1 MIRRQRRPY
10 MTLILVFL
18 ILILFIF
25 LLSPSE
31 AKQAK
36 RVVDTFYQYEQDAQ
50 FSSSWQLLHSSVQEQ
65 FSQSSYIQDR
75 AHVFMGHFGS
85 ETFDY
90 SLNSPKKI
98 SNYSLTNHPEETV
111 NGYKIEV
118 EQNYDSKYGLL
129 KITQTVIVLKEN
141 NTWKLLWK

>member
-1 MIRRQRRPY
+1 MFRRQRRPY
-10 MTLILVFL
+10 MTLLFVFL
-18 ILILFIF
+18 IFIFFIF

-31 AKQAK
+31 SKKAK

-50 FSSSWQLLHSSVQEQ
+50 FSSSWLLLHSSVQEQ

-90 SLNSPKKI
+90 SISSPKKI
-98 SNYSLTNHPEETV
+98 SNYALANHPEETV
-111 NGYKIEV
+111 SGYKIEV
-118 EQNYDSKYGLL
+118 EQIYDSKYGIL

-141 NTWKLLWK
+141 NSWKMLWE